1 MSAYVSGS
9 APVVLVKAGFA
20 RRPYVFQPECSTI
33 LSVGCTLAYDVLSST
48 ANFTFNIL
56 ANRDPFQ

>member
-1 MSAYVSGS
+1 
-9 APVVLVKAGFA
+9 LQRVKAGFA
-20 RRPYVFQPECSTI
+20 RRPYVLQPECSTI